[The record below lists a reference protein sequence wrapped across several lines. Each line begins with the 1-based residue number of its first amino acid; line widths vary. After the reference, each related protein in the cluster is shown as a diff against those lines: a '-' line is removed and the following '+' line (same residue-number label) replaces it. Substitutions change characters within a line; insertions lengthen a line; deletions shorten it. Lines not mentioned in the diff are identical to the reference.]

1 MAAWVGTFTIALI
14 RNWNRIQKQEQ
25 VIQTLATKERVNDI
39 KREIEYLDIKVNVID
54 GDVDTLVREHDLKQ
68 RQSQQQEDERPLV
81 THT

>member
-1 MAAWVGTFTIALI
+1 MF
-14 RNWNRIQKQEQ
+14 N
-25 VIQTLATKERVNDI
+25 KERVNDI